1 MTLSYGDVETA
12 ALDDEPA
19 IRAVDD
25 IFDSA
30 IRSQDNQTIV
40 LGGLM
45 RDTSNETISKVPGLS
60 EIPIIGKIFQNKQ
73 TAHERDEIVFL
84 ITPHVIYPGAEPPVK

>member
-1 MTLSYGDVETA
+1 MAGALAAAQTGHLVLTTLHTGD
-12 ALDDEPA
+12 
-19 IRAVDD
+19 AV
-25 IFDSA
+25 
-30 IRSQDNQTIV
+30 QDNQTIV